1 VEIFLLNTAS
11 KEIVIAQLLPAA
23 ARDMRN
29 TTDGWMFN
37 WRRHFSL
44 PGAKA
49 FKVITGQ
56 NDIQGLMIFQLV
68 DGEPTMAYLE
78 SAPENRG
85 DGKAYDYVAGSLIA
99 YACRLSLIHGKD
111 WHQGFL
117 SFQCMDEEVIR
128 VYHDK
133 YGAVRLDDTWMFIEP
148 PQGTILIE
156 KYIER
161 NGDTNANDLEVIGA
175 LEESENGEDNQGEPE
190 INNQEERGEDHEIQ
204 EDEQQ
209 HVQPEE

>member
-1 VEIFLLNTAS
+1 MEIFLLNTS
-11 KEIVIAQLLPAA
+11 TREIVRAQLLPAI

-29 TTDGWMFN
+29 ITDGWMFN
-37 WRRHFSL
+37 WRRHFGL

-49 FKVITGQ
+49 FKVITG
-56 NDIQGLMIFQLV
+56 NNEIQGLMIFQVV
-68 DGEPTMAYLE
+68 DGEPMMAYLE

-85 DGKAYDYVAGSLIA
+85 DNKAYDYVAGCLIA

-128 VYHDK
+128 VYHYK
-133 YGAVRLDDTWMFIEP
+133 YGAVRLDETWMFIEP
-148 PQGTILIE
+148 PQGAILIE

-161 NGDTNANDLEVIGA
+161 TGETNANDLEVIREREE
-175 LEESENGEDNQGEPE
+175 LENDAEDNNDIE
-190 INNQEERGEDHEIQ
+190 NNQQAEELGDNHENQ
-204 EDEQQ
+204 EDD
-209 HVQPEE
+209 